1 MFEVQDHLGT
11 SAARSERYPHKKISA
26 AKPTQ
31 EFLGQG
37 KKREVAD
44 ASGRQ
49 RRVDDLSEVCP
60 WKYYAARD
68 GYITTKYGQR
78 LLFCQ
83 PAVFV
88 RGCHSISPCL

>member
-49 RRVDDLSEVCP
+49 RRDRRF
-60 WKYYAARD
+60 K
-68 GYITTKYGQR
+68 
-78 LLFCQ
+78 
-83 PAVFV
+83 
-88 RGCHSISPCL
+88 

>member
-1 MFEVQDHLGT
+1 MFKVQDHLGT
-11 SAARSERYPHKKISA
+11 SAARSERYPHKKKLSS

-49 RRVDDLSEVCP
+49 RRDRRF
-60 WKYYAARD
+60 K
-68 GYITTKYGQR
+68 
-78 LLFCQ
+78 
-83 PAVFV
+83 
-88 RGCHSISPCL
+88 